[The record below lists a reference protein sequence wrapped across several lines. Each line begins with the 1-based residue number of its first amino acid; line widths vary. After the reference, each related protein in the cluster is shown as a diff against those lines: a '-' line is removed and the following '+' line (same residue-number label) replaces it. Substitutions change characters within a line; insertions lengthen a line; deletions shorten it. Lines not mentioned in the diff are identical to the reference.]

1 MCIAEPFFCCGAA
14 YGSDQY
20 HFCDNGGFVFSHR
33 LCDRIRGREAITDNR
48 RPRQDRSR
56 KTFDLLLDAAGHVL
70 EQEGID
76 RISTNL
82 VCQRAGVTPPALYRY
97 FDDKYAIIEAL
108 AERLMA
114 RQNVALDAWV
124 ARYRG
129 AGLEMV
135 ADKVIELLREMDA
148 ITSAQPGALW
158 IMRALRAVPKLAPIR
173 LASHNYVADVL
184 TDLYMPFLPQV
195 PREVVRLRTR
205 IAVEM
210 AYSIDEMLKEEAV
223 NRELVFDEADKV
235 FRSMFDYPE
244 YGVRITGK

>member
-1 MCIAEPFFCCGAA
+1 M
-14 YGSDQY
+14 
-20 HFCDNGGFVFSHR
+20 
-33 LCDRIRGREAITDNR
+33 
-48 RPRQDRSR
+48 
-56 KTFDLLLDAAGHVL
+56 L

-135 ADKVIELLREMDA
+135 AEKVIELLREMDA